1 MPSGIRQAF
10 GAALLTM
17 LRDFHPGAA
26 PALTEK
32 ELINP
37 AYLPA
42 DRKGSGYLARLA
54 RLNDMLFI
62 PNRDALLK
70 ALARRQST
78 LWCWQFCWDQEPAP
92 WNTVFGAAH
101 LFDMPFAFG
110 NFGPSVFS
118 GAICSAANR
127 GGRLALSAAMMGA
140 IGAFARTGDPNDPA
154 LGISWPVWPRTLV
167 LDATLE
173 DRKLSVR

>member
-1 MPSGIRQAF
+1 M
-10 GAALLTM
+10 
-17 LRDFHPGAA
+17 
-26 PALTEK
+26 
-32 ELINP
+32 
-37 AYLPA
+37 
-42 DRKGSGYLARLA
+42 
-54 RLNDMLFI
+54 
-62 PNRDALLK
+62 
-70 ALARRQST
+70 
-78 LWCWQFCWDQEPAP
+78 
-92 WNTVFGAAH
+92 FGAAH